1 MCGGVCVERRVWRGG
16 CGGVCG
22 EQGVEVYVWR
32 GECGGV
38 CVSREESVEMYF
50 GEEGVCGE
58 EGVEG
63 YVWRGMC
70 GEEVC
75 LESGLPVLLILQ
87 TRVPSPMVRNTMKE
101 SLGTVSLVP

>member
-1 MCGGVCVERRVWRGG
+1 MWRGG
-16 CGGVCG
+16 CGEEGVEAYVESRVWRCVCG
-22 EQGVEVYVWR
+22 EENVE
-32 GECGGV
+32 G

-63 YVWRGMC
+63 CVWRGMC